1 MGFDSQTAKEAGKLS
16 KRGKDNK
23 ISAIRDIY
31 ANFLENN
38 SSKLQELFDKVA
50 KEDPAKALDI
60 LFKMGSFIIPKPKP
74 ADIANANNLFLDYS
88 NVPEWLRPKKDI
100 KQLSEKEFDENLQK
114 ACKVLEAAGKSP
126 VNMNLTE

>member
-88 NVPEWLRPKKDI
+88 NVPEWLRPKKEI
-100 KQLSEKEFDENLQK
+100 DELTEEEYQK
-114 ACKVLEAAGKSP
+114 RLAQAKKVIAAAGEDKTTIVFSK
-126 VNMNLTE
+126 